1 MTDGM
6 LSLSW
11 NNHSATFCHTLASL
25 RAKERY
31 TDVTLACDGK
41 FYPVHK
47 LVLSTCSEYFENM
60 FEHTPCKHPVVVLR
74 DVQCDELEALLSYM
88 YAGVVSVAQTDL
100 ARLIKVAELLQI
112 KGLAVPDEPPNS
124 SKTAHHQRN
133 SDDRASPHIRSR
145 HSYERSSPYTKTKQ
159 SHSSSDDRSSPHP
172 KRRRRIESDSPHE
185 DIHSKSSSPSKGT
198 SRSVDGD
205 QLQEDQNTWAEDQ
218 DVRLRGETEQ
228 EDRVDYPSVTQDSLT
243 AKVQVTLDESLVKE
257 EVVDDLID
265 SHNDTSEPDH
275 NYDCLTGDS
284 SGGGQDQVG
293 LLTPKYDHMSSDQD
307 VLTQSALTQPPPLH
321 EAVIEALAGPSGMQ
335 AWPGGGD
342 MARRLALGEGFV
354 AEGNQ
359 DLASLALGQPGAQA
373 HQLVGL
379 ELNDHWREEIKPI
392 QVGHGLTSPANPK
405 QRSLNPCGLNQ
416 AINDIKKTIYNQKL
430 KKMYSCP
437 YCSFRAS
444 QNYLLKYHVRTH
456 TGEKPYTCNLCS
468 QNFATKSTLRTHIM
482 THTGERP
489 FSCHL
494 CSWKFSRSSTL
505 KSHMMRHTGEKP
517 YSCNQCTYRCSQKSD
532 LKKHSNTHIK

>member
-1 MTDGM
+1 MVVYCTYHQEEGIIEAKMTDGM

-373 HQLVGL
+373 HQLVGVDSDGPRTGRG
-379 ELNDHWREEIKPI
+379 EVSGAGMD
-392 QVGHGLTSPANPK
+392 LTK
-405 QRSLNPCGLNQ
+405 RR
-416 AINDIKKTIYNQKL
+416 KL
-430 KKMYSCP
+430 KKCPFCTYSTTRL
-437 YCSFRAS
+437 SHMIS
-444 QNYLLKYHVRTH
+444 HNRTH
-456 TGEKPYTCNLCS
+456 TGEKPYSCPICSFQTCRSDNL
-468 QNFATKSTLRTHIM
+468 RRHIRN
-482 THTGERP
+482 HA
-489 FSCHL
+489 
-494 CSWKFSRSSTL
+494 
-505 KSHMMRHTGEKP
+505 GEKP
-517 YSCNQCTYRCSQKSD
+517 YICHQCPLSFTTKGNLS
-532 LKKHSNTHIK
+532 KHLRSHVQDPFGSVLPISLPNSEHF

>member
-1 MTDGM
+1 MVVYCTYHQEEGIIEAKMTDGM

-373 HQLVGL
+373 HQLVRVENED
-379 ELNDHWREEIKPI
+379 ELTDGDGVHGTSNDLASSSSTNRCPFCSY
-392 QVGHGLTSPANPK
+392 VTN
-405 QRSLNPCGLNQ
+405 RSHR
-416 AINDIKKTIYNQKL
+416 L
-430 KKMYSCP
+430 KMHIRTHTGERPFACLHCP
-437 YCSFRAS
+437 YQAS
-444 QNYLLKYHVRTH
+444 TRDRMKIHLRTH
-456 TGEKPYTCNLCS
+456 TGEKPYTCPHCSYRGVKKSNLDRHLQTHMDKVPCS
-468 QNFATKSTLRTHIM
+468 
-482 THTGERP
+482 
-489 FSCHL
+489 
-494 CSWKFSRSSTL
+494 
-505 KSHMMRHTGEKP
+505 
-517 YSCNQCTYRCSQKSD
+517 
-532 LKKHSNTHIK
+532 